1 MRCRLL
7 IRLLLGLVACCLCLG
22 CAQLPLE
29 QRAKGPFDAVYEWH
43 DDVMKVTIFNMSDE
57 DCLIRRQNFSVLC
70 SGDAQVE
77 RRMGD
82 ILRTSVVPFSSGE
95 SSDVDVDY
103 LPFPGRMSRQS
114 SESPAGATVEMKAPR
129 TDGDVV
135 RVEVRVC
142 VLPVSSFE
150 GVGYCQELHLRSEAA
165 HVNIVARKK
174 GSERVNSRGVC
185 YSARKGGAA
194 ADCLVDAL
202 YRLRD
207 DVMEIEI
214 RNVHEQ
220 EYLVLMHGRS
230 PLSGLR
236 IEYEDAR
243 PGEPHRFW
251 QMPQCRPDEEV
262 CYRPMEGG
270 EPNVSSPYSSV
281 FSSVKLPSDIGRIV
295 GVEASVSL
303 LPLSNLKGL
312 DSCNRLLER
321 VQEQT
326 VTVRARKS
334 DKFLP
339 DVQSRGID
347 KASEDCDVDF

>member
-1 MRCRLL
+1 MVRLSIRFITSMFAL
-7 IRLLLGLVACCLCLG
+7 ILCLG
-22 CAQLPLE
+22 CFQLPLE

-43 DDVMKVTIFNMSDE
+43 DDVMKVTVFNMSDE

-82 ILRTSVVPFSSGE
+82 ILRTSVVPFSSGV

-150 GVGYCQELHLRSEAA
+150 GVGYCQELHLRSNAA
-165 HVNIVARKK
+165 HVNVVARKK
-174 GSERVNSRGVC
+174 GSEGVNGSHGC
-185 YSARKGGAA
+185 GSTRKGGAA
-194 ADCLVDAL
+194 DDCLVDAF

-214 RNVHEQ
+214 RNVSEQ

-243 PGEPHRFW
+243 VGEAHRFW
-251 QMPQCRPDEEV
+251 QMPQCRSDEEV

-270 EPNVSSPYSSV
+270 EPNVWSPYSSV
-281 FSSVKLPSDIGRIV
+281 FSSVKLPSEVGRIV

-326 VTVRARKS
+326 VTVRASKS
-334 DKFLP
+334 GKFLP
-339 DVQSRGID
+339 GVQSYGIK